1 MISFDDFH
9 VREDTLV
16 RLVSIT
22 SRRNKIRNERRQS
35 RVTYRVLVPVILLAA
50 AGCGIAW
57 AQDTAQ
63 PTPPAATVDA
73 PPPPPVAAEVRR
85 PASGPKSAE
94 WKGLSV
100 GEKLRY
106 DWVHLFDVDHM
117 VFAAIGAGV
126 DQARD
131 KPGEWGQGW
140 GAYGQ
145 RFGSHVGFYVIQ
157 RSIMFPV
164 QAIDHEDVRYFR
176 SERTS
181 YKGRIADAFLHT
193 VWRHNDS
200 GGMMPAYSEFLGDY
214 GAAAISRQWWPA
226 HDRTASAILIAGS
239 NTLLIDAG
247 INVFEEFKPDIKRW
261 LHLVH

>member
-1 MISFDDFH
+1 VAYRF
-9 VREDTLV
+9 L
-16 RLVSIT
+16 LSI
-22 SRRNKIRNERRQS
+22 
-35 RVTYRVLVPVILLAA
+35 ILLAA
-50 AGCGIAW
+50 TGPGLSR

-63 PTPPAATVDA
+63 QTPPPAIDEAQ
-73 PPPPPVAAEVRR
+73 PPQVAADVHR

-94 WKGLSV
+94 WKGLTV
-100 GEKLRY
+100 KQKLAY
-106 DWVHLFDVDHM
+106 DFTHLINVENM
-117 VFAAIGAGV
+117 TFAAIGAGV

-140 GAYGQ
+140 DAYGQ
-145 RFGSHVGFYVIQ
+145 RFGSHVGFYLVQ

-181 YKGRIADAFLHT
+181 YKGRIADALLHT
-193 VWRHNDS
+193 VWRHNDT

-226 HDRTASAILIAGS
+226 SDRTASAIMIAGT

-247 INVFEEFKPDIKRW
+247 INVFNEFKPDIKRW